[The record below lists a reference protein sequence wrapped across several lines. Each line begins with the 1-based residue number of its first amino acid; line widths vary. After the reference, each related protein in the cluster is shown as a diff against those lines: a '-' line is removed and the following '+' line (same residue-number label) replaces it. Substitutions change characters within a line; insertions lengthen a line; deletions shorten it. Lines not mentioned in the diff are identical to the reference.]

1 MELAMTQPA
10 AAPLELG
17 PTATG
22 RADLVPR
29 KLDSDAKPTSP
40 AATVPE
46 TSVAPLLETTD
57 LRIAFNGRGRATT
70 VVDGISY
77 QVASG
82 RTLAIVGESGAGKTL
97 SCRALLGL
105 LPPNAVVLGSARLE
119 GRELLGLT
127 EREIQPYRGKCIS
140 MVFQDPTRSLNPTMR
155 VGHQIAEAIR
165 EHEKTSWHAAREG
178 AIGLL
183 YRLRFAAPQAIYRS
197 YPHELS
203 GGMQQR
209 VMIAIALSGK
219 PRLLIADEATRSL
232 DATTQAEIMAL
243 LMELQS
249 QLGMAII
256 MITHDL
262 GLAAAFA
269 DDVLVM
275 KAGRSVEYLSAATLL
290 RDAQMPYTRA
300 LLKAVGMPRATEA
313 AGPASA
319 GRHRLVSASDEP
331 RASIPLLTVCDVV
344 QEYRV
349 RGRRNEARTVRAV
362 SGVSFDLHAGEALG
376 LVGETGC
383 GKSTLARTLLVE
395 PPPVSG
401 SVFLDGV
408 DLARLRQRALAEKR
422 RKIQIV
428 FQDAYGSLNPKWTVS
443 AIVEEPLRGFGV
455 GRSERQRRIQEALER
470 VGLPYATY
478 GRRRPRTLSGG
489 QAQRVAIARA
499 LAPQPR
505 LIVLDE
511 ALSSLDALVG
521 SEILELLRG
530 LREELGVALLMISH
544 DVGQVR
550 QLCDRIAVM
559 HAGRFCEIG
568 ATEALLR
575 APTHPYT
582 AALLASI
589 PSREQRDDRR
599 RAIG

>member
-1 MELAMTQPA
+1 
-10 AAPLELG
+10 
-17 PTATG
+17 
-22 RADLVPR
+22 
-29 KLDSDAKPTSP
+29 
-40 AATVPE
+40 
-46 TSVAPLLETTD
+46 
-57 LRIAFNGRGRATT
+57 
-70 VVDGISY
+70 
-77 QVASG
+77 
-82 RTLAIVGESGAGKTL
+82 
-97 SCRALLGL
+97 
-105 LPPNAVVLGSARLE
+105 
-119 GRELLGLT
+119 
-127 EREIQPYRGKCIS
+127 
-140 MVFQDPTRSLNPTMR
+140 
-155 VGHQIAEAIR
+155 
-165 EHEKTSWHAAREG
+165 
-178 AIGLL
+178 GLL

-219 PRLLIADEATRSL
+219 PRRLIADEATRSL

-249 QLGMAII
+249 ELGMAII

-300 LLKAVGMPRATEA
+300 LLKAVGVFGETKA
-313 AGPASA
+313 AVPARA
-319 GRHRLVSASDEP
+319 GRHGLVGPSGEP
-331 RASIPLLTVCDVV
+331 RASIPLLTVRDVV

-349 RGRRNEARTVRAV
+349 RGRRNDEAPTVRGV

-401 SVFLDGV
+401 SVFLDGA
-408 DLARLRQRALAEKR
+408 DLARLRRRELAEKR

-455 GRSERQRRIQEALER
+455 GRSERQRRIQEALGR

-478 GRRRPRTLSGG
+478 GRRRPRTL
-489 QAQRVAIARA
+489 
-499 LAPQPR
+499 
-505 LIVLDE
+505 
-511 ALSSLDALVG
+511 
-521 SEILELLRG
+521 
-530 LREELGVALLMISH
+530 
-544 DVGQVR
+544 
-550 QLCDRIAVM
+550 
-559 HAGRFCEIG
+559 
-568 ATEALLR
+568 
-575 APTHPYT
+575 
-582 AALLASI
+582 
-589 PSREQRDDRR
+589 
-599 RAIG
+599 